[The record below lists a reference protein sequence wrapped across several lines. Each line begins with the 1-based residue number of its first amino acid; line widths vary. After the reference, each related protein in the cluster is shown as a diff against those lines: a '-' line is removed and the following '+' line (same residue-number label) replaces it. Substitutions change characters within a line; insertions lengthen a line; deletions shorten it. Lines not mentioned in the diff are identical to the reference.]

1 MDRIAKGE
9 GVDHAV
15 LMKATW
21 RVVGSLFVGMLAG
34 PLLAEEAV
42 TPGMGLGKSVKPGIN
57 TKFVDP
63 ELKVDD
69 WLKRFEVESREVF
82 NEREKVVAACG
93 IEKGMVVADIGA
105 GTGLYSRLFAEA
117 TGPDGW
123 VYAVEI
129 SGNFLKHIVA
139 RATQEGQ
146 KNITGVLCAPNAVGL
161 PPNSVDV
168 AFICDTD
175 HHFEY
180 PADTMGSLVKALK
193 TGGTVVVI
201 DFERIPGKSREWLLG
216 HVRAGK
222 EVFRKEIEDAG
233 LTFVEELKIEGFKEN
248 YFLRFRKE

>member
-1 MDRIAKGE
+1 M
-9 GVDHAV
+9 H
-15 LMKATW
+15 W
-21 RVVGSLFVGMLAG
+21 RMLASVFVGILTG
-34 PLLAEEAV
+34 PLVAEEAV
-42 TPGMGLGKSVKPGIN
+42 KTEKGLGKSVKPGIN
-57 TKFVDP
+57 AKFIDPDLNVDA
-63 ELKVDD
+63 

-82 NEREKVVAACG
+82 QQRKQVVATCG

-105 GTGLYSRLFAEA
+105 GTGLYTRLFAEA

-123 VYAVEI
+123 VVAVEI
-129 SGNFLKHIVA
+129 SGNFLEHIVT
-139 RATQEGQ
+139 RAVQEGQ
-146 KNITGVLCAPNAVGL
+146 KNITGVLSAPNSVSL

-168 AFICDTD
+168 AFICDTY

-180 PADTMGSLVKALK
+180 PADTMGSLVKAMK

-201 DFERIPGKSREWLLG
+201 DFERIPGKTRDWLLG

-233 LTFVEELKIEGFKEN
+233 LTFVEEVKIDGFKEN